1 MIKLQPLVLLII
13 GVFVLRLI
21 TMAIVPMSGTTEP
34 RYAEIARLMAL
45 TNDWIT
51 PWFAPE
57 VPFWGKPPLPFWLQA
72 ISIKILGLSDF
83 AVRLPSWLLTAGSAW
98 LIFRVGAV
106 VYGPQI
112 GLWAAAIFASSALV
126 YLTLG
131 AVLLDPPLAFGIT
144 LTLTGC
150 LMCWAAAN
158 PATNSAVN
166 PEINRGQPISWFWR
180 WAPFAGVAIGFL
192 SKGPVTLVL
201 LGVPGFVMLFYP
213 SWRSMLAKLPWLWG
227 TVATA
232 IVVVPWFILA
242 EIKTP
247 GFLNY
252 FFVGEHF
259 LRFTDPGWKGD
270 LYGRAHQE
278 PIGMIWV
285 EGLQA
290 TAPWGFALIAVGLF
304 KLAQKTG
311 RSNFAAQLKQSETL
325 VLIAAALSPFLFFT
339 ASHNILWTY
348 VLPGLPFLSI
358 LIARLLVNQPARL
371 ARNKI
376 LTLGVIAFPL
386 VVLAAGVYYSANPGK
401 LRSGYSAAQA
411 YQLAIKTQPG
421 TLYYLG
427 KAPFSA
433 WYYTKRELTE
443 TNIDSINSLIAQ
455 GGRPEGADG
464 QGVYLML
471 RSADL
476 AVLNARYA
484 GQFQVRYQGQQFAL
498 VWFGGSH

>member
-1 MIKLQPLVLLII
+1 MTKLMPLVLLIV

-21 TMAIVPMSGTTEP
+21 TMAIIPMSDTTEP
-34 RYAEIARLMAL
+34 RYAEMARLMAL

-72 ISIKILGLSDF
+72 VSIQILGLSDF

-98 LIFRVGAV
+98 LVYRVGAV
-106 VYGPQI
+106 VYGPLI

-126 YLTLG
+126 NITMG

-144 LTLTGC
+144 LTLAGC
-150 LMCWAAAN
+150 FMCWAAAQ

-166 PEINRGQPISWFWR
+166 TAINRSQPMSWFWR
-180 WAPFAGVAIGFL
+180 WAPFAGVAIGLL

-201 LGVPGFVMLFYP
+201 LGVPGFVMLFYA

-259 LRFTDPGWKGD
+259 LRFTDPGWDGD
-270 LYGRAHQE
+270 LYGSAHKE

-285 EGLQA
+285 QGLQA
-290 TAPWGFALIAVGLF
+290 ALPWGFVLIAVGLF
-304 KLAQKTG
+304 KLAQKNG
-311 RSNFAAQLKQSETL
+311 RNQFATELKQSETII
-325 VLIAAALSPFLFFT
+325 LIAAALSPLLFFT
-339 ASHNILWTY
+339 VSRNILWTY
-348 VLPGLPFLSI
+348 VLPGLPFLAI
-358 LIARLLVNQPARL
+358 LIARLVVGQQPKSKRSKFL
-371 ARNKI
+371 AA
-376 LTLGVIAFPL
+376 GVLALP
-386 VVLAAGVYYSANPGK
+386 VAVLAAGLFVVNNPEKLTSAYSSVQVYKAATEPKQLYFFGK
-401 LRSGYSAAQA
+401 
-411 YQLAIKTQPG
+411 T
-421 TLYYLG
+421 
-427 KAPFSA
+427 PFSA
-433 WYYTKRELTE
+433 WYYTQRDLQE
-443 TNIDSINSLIAQ
+443 IDQDKL
-455 GGRPEGADG
+455 D
-464 QGVYLML
+464 
-471 RSADL
+471 
-476 AVLNARYA
+476 
-484 GQFQVRYQGQQFAL
+484 AL
-498 VWFGGSH
+498 VAGNDRLAGVSQYILTGRRNESLLASRYPGQIQVLHQTEKLVLFKLFAKPK